1 MEAIY
6 GFMESILPFSF
17 MHYDFMKNA
26 LLAVLLLTPIFGMI
40 GTMVVDHKLAFFS
53 DALGHSAL
61 TGIAIGVLLGISEPV
76 VAMTLFAIVFAILL
90 NSIRRSRVSSS
101 DTVISVFSSTA
112 VALGLVLLSSGGG
125 FSKYSS
131 YLIGDI
137 LTIRPAEIGILAVVL
152 VLTLL
157 FWVTCFNK
165 LLQISVNST
174 LAASRGVPVKAMELI
189 FILVIAVIV
198 TISIRWVGILII
210 NSLLIL
216 PAAASRNVARNMR
229 QYHLLSVLFSMAAG
243 VAGLVVSYYYGS
255 AAGPTIVLVS
265 AVFFFATFFLKRL
278 VRN

>member
-6 GFMESILPFSF
+6 EWMESVLPFSF

-137 LTIRPAEIGILAVVL
+137 LTIRPAEIAILAVVL
-152 VLTLL
+152 VLTLI
-157 FWVTCFNK
+157 FWIFCFNK

-174 LAASRGVPVKAMELI
+174 LASSRGVPVKTMELI

-243 VAGLVVSYYYGS
+243 VIGLVASYYYGA